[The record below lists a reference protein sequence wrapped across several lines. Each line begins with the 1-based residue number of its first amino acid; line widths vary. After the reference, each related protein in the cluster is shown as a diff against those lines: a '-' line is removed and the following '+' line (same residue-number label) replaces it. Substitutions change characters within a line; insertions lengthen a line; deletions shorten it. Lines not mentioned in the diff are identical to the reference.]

1 VLRKAL
7 EGTMGERK
15 RLTFLIFIMTTVS
28 LLVAG
33 ITIYLLYGTAFD
45 EERARLVEVA
55 QSQARLIEAVA
66 RFDTARARRDPA
78 SYPHGAKVATLSQIR
93 AAHRNY
99 KGFGKTGE
107 FTLARRQG
115 ENIFFL
121 LSHRHS
127 DLEQPEFLPLNS
139 KLAEPMRR
147 ALSGMSGTVVGLDY
161 RGELVLAAH
170 EPVKELD
177 WGIVAKIDLAEVRAP
192 FVKAGITAIC
202 AGLLVVILGALVFV
216 RVSNPMIVRLQE
228 SEERFRQLAEN
239 IKGVFWLGSPDWNEV
254 IYISPAYQDTWGR
267 SCQSLYEKPRSWLD
281 AVLEEDHE
289 HVSGAIP
296 KEEGLAELSE
306 VIFPQYRIVRP
317 DGSVRWI
324 AARAFPIRNEK
335 GEVYRIAGIADDIT
349 ERVKV
354 EKELEESQHLLRKQL
369 AELDHLYRTAPVGL
383 CFMDTQLRFLRV
395 NQRLAAINGKPVS
408 EHIGRTLG
416 DIIPG
421 LTSKLEPIYRQ
432 VIESGEPIL
441 NFEIHGV
448 TPGEPEM
455 PHHWLI
461 SYHPLRSE
469 GGTVQGVST
478 VVQDIT
484 ELKEA
489 EAELKWELKVNAA
502 LSTLYKPLISPY
514 SSIKDIANI
523 ILDLAKRMTDS
534 GHGYVSSIDP
544 RTGDNLGHTLTE
556 MMGDQCK
563 VSSVEE
569 RIAFPLGEDGTYHG
583 LWGYCLNNLEPF
595 FSNSAGTHPASTGVP
610 EGHIPLKRFLS
621 VPVTLAGEL
630 VGQIALANKK
640 ENYTDFDLEAIRRLA
655 EFYALAIQ
663 RGRAEEALQQ
673 AHDELEMRVEK
684 RTAELVEAYE
694 KLKQSEKEL
703 RLLSSQLLT
712 VQEKER
718 SRIARELHDGIGQ
731 SLSSIKFRVED
742 ALGQISKDFTDS
754 GVNSLNNLIPLIQN
768 TVEEVRRIT
777 MDLRPSTL
785 DDLGILAT
793 IAWFCRELQETYSSV
808 EVKREIS
815 VKETEVPE
823 PLKIVIY
830 RVLQEA
836 LNNVVKHSGAN
847 RVTISLDKK
856 NNTIQLAIEDNG
868 CGFDLD
874 EALSVDDFRR
884 GFGLASMRERIDLSG
899 GLFSLE
905 TDRGKGTAVKG
916 YWKC

>member
-1 VLRKAL
+1 
-7 EGTMGERK
+7 MGERK
-15 RLTFLIFIMTTVS
+15 RLISLISIMTAVS

-33 ITIYLLYGTAFD
+33 ITVYLLYCTAFD
-45 EERARLVEVA
+45 EERARLVEIV

-66 RFDTARARRDPA
+66 RFDSARARRDPA
-78 SYPHGAKVATLSQIR
+78 SYPRGAAVATLSQIID
-93 AAHRNY
+93 AHKNY
-99 KGFGKTGE
+99 KGFGETGE
-107 FTLARRQG
+107 FTLARRQE

-121 LSHRHS
+121 LRHRHS
-127 DLEQPEFLPLNS
+127 DLDQPKPLPFNS

-147 ALSGMSGTVVGLDY
+147 ALTGLSGTVVGSDY
-161 RGELVLAAH
+161 RGELVLAAY

-177 WGIVAKIDLAEVRAP
+177 WGIVAKIDLAEIRAP
-192 FVKAGITAIC
+192 FLKAVITASL
-202 AGLLVVILGALVFV
+202 AGLVVVILGALVFV
-216 RVSNPMIVRLQE
+216 RVSNPMILRLQE
-228 SEERFRQLAEN
+228 SEESFRQLAEN
-239 IKGVFWLGSPDWNEV
+239 IKDVFWLGSPDWNQV
-254 IYISPAYQDTWGR
+254 IYISPAYQDTWGL

-281 AVLEEDHE
+281 AVDEEDRE
-289 HVSGAIP
+289 QVVSAIP
-296 KEEGLAELSE
+296 QEERLAELSE
-306 VIFPQYRIVRP
+306 VIFPRYRIVRP
-317 DGSVRWI
+317 DDSVRWI

-335 GEVYRIAGIADDIT
+335 GEVYRIAGIAEDIT

-354 EKELEESQHLLRKQL
+354 ERELEESQHLLREQL
-369 AELDHLYRTAPVGL
+369 SELDHIYSTAPVGL

-408 EHIGRTLG
+408 EHIGRTLE

-421 LTSKLEPIYRQ
+421 LTSRIEPIYRQ
-432 VIESGEPIL
+432 VIESGDPIL
-441 NFEIHGV
+441 NFEIHGI
-448 TPGEPEM
+448 TPGEPEV
-455 PHHWLI
+455 PHHWLV
-461 SYHPLRSE
+461 SYHPLRSDE
-469 GGTVQGVST
+469 GTVQGVST

-489 EAELKWELKVNAA
+489 EAELKWELEVNAA
-502 LSTLYKPLISPY
+502 LSALYKPLISPY

-523 ILDLAKRMTDS
+523 ILDLAKRMTHS
-534 GHGYVSSIDP
+534 EHGYVSSIDP
-544 RTGDNLGHTLTE
+544 GTGDNIGHTLTQ

-563 VSSVEE
+563 VSSEDE
-569 RIAFPLGEDGTYHG
+569 RIAFPLGEDGTYQG

-595 FSNSAGTHPASTGVP
+595 FSNSAETHPASTGVP
-610 EGHIPLKRFLS
+610 EGHIPLERFLS

-640 ENYTDFDLEAIRRLA
+640 ENYTDLDLEAIRRLA

-663 RGRAEEALQQ
+663 RARAEEALQQ
-673 AHDELEMRVEK
+673 AHNELEMRVEK

-712 VQEKER
+712 VQEQER

-742 ALGQISKDFTDS
+742 ALGQIRKDLTDS
-754 GVNSLNNLIPLIQN
+754 GVSSLNNLIPLIQN

-793 IAWFCRELQETYSSV
+793 IAWFCRELQETYSNV
-808 EVKREIS
+808 ELKTEIGL
-815 VKETEVPE
+815 KESEVPE
-823 PLKIVIY
+823 PLKIVIF

-836 LNNVVKHSGAN
+836 LNNVVKHSGAS

-856 NNTIQLAIEDNG
+856 DNTIQLAIEDNG

-874 EALSVDDFRR
+874 EPPSVDSSMR
-884 GFGLASMRERIDLSG
+884 GFGLSSMRERVDLSG
-899 GLFSLE
+899 GDLSIE
-905 TDRGKGTAVKG
+905 KGGGRGTVVKAS
-916 YWKC
+916 WKC

>member
-1 VLRKAL
+1 
-7 EGTMGERK
+7 MGERK

-33 ITIYLLYGTAFD
+33 ITIYLLYGTAFE
-45 EERARLVEVA
+45 EERARLVEIA

-66 RFDTARARRDPA
+66 RFDTARARRAPA
-78 SYPHGAKVATLSQIR
+78 SYPHGATVATLSQIR
-93 AAHRNY
+93 TAHRNY
-99 KGFGKTGE
+99 QGFGKTGE

-115 ENIFFL
+115 DSIFFL
-121 LSHRHS
+121 LRHRHS
-127 DLEQPEFLPLNS
+127 DLDQPKPLPLNS
-139 KLAEPMRR
+139 KLSEPMRR
-147 ALSGMSGTVVGLDY
+147 ALTGMSGTVVGLDY

-202 AGLLVVILGALVFV
+202 AGLLVVVLGALVFV

-267 SCQSLYEKPRSWLD
+267 SCQSLYENPRSWLD
-281 AVLEEDHE
+281 AVVEEDRE
-289 HVSGAIP
+289 QVSGAIP
-296 KEEGLAELSE
+296 KEERLAELSE
-306 VIFPQYRIVRP
+306 VIFPHYRIVRP
-317 DGSVRWI
+317 DESLRWI

-335 GEVYRIAGIADDIT
+335 GEVSRIAGIADDIT

-354 EKELEESQHLLRKQL
+354 EKELEESQHLLREQF

-408 EHIGRTLG
+408 EHIGRTLK

-432 VIESGEPIL
+432 VIESSEPIL

-455 PHHWLI
+455 PRHWLM

-469 GGTVQGVST
+469 EGTVQGVST

-489 EAELKWELKVNAA
+489 EAELKWELKINAA
-502 LSTLYKPLISPY
+502 LSALYKPLISPY

-556 MMGDQCK
+556 MMGNQCK
-563 VSSVEE
+563 VSSEDE

-595 FSNSAGTHPASTGVP
+595 FSNSAETHPAATGVP

-640 ENYTDFDLEAIRRLA
+640 KNYTDLDLEAIRRLA

-663 RGRAEEALQQ
+663 RARAEEALQQ

-712 VQEKER
+712 VQEQER
-718 SRIARELHDGIGQ
+718 GRIARELHDGIGQ

>member
-1 VLRKAL
+1 
-7 EGTMGERK
+7 MGERK

-33 ITIYLLYGTAFD
+33 ITIYLLYGTAFE
-45 EERARLVEVA
+45 EERERLVETA

-66 RFDTARARRDPA
+66 RFDTTRARRDPA
-78 SYPHGAKVATLSQIR
+78 SYPHGATVATLNQIID
-93 AAHRNY
+93 AHKNY
-99 KGFGKTGE
+99 KGFGETGE

-121 LSHRHS
+121 LRHRHS
-127 DLEQPEFLPLNS
+127 DLDQPKPLPLNS

-147 ALSGMSGTVVGLDY
+147 ALTGLSGTVVGLDY

-177 WGIVAKIDLAEVRAP
+177 WGIVAKSDLAEVRAP
-192 FVKAGITAIC
+192 FVKAGITAIG
-202 AGLLVVILGALVFV
+202 AGLLVVILGAFVFV

-239 IKGVFWLGSPDWNEV
+239 IKDVFWLGSPDWNEV

-267 SCQSLYEKPRSWLD
+267 SCQSLYENPRSWLD
-281 AVLEEDHE
+281 AVVEEDRE
-289 HVSGAIP
+289 QVIAAIP
-296 KEEGLAELSE
+296 NEEGFAELSE

-317 DGSVRWI
+317 DESVRWI

-335 GEVYRIAGIADDIT
+335 GEVYRIAGIAEDIT

-354 EKELEESQHLLRKQL
+354 EKELEESQHLLSEQL
-369 AELDHLYRTAPVGL
+369 AELDHIYSTAPVGL
-383 CFMDTQLRFLRV
+383 CFMDTRLRFLRV

-421 LTSKLEPIYRQ
+421 LTSRIEPIYRQ

-448 TPGEPEM
+448 TPGEPEV
-455 PHHWLI
+455 PRHWLI
-461 SYHPLRSE
+461 SYHPLRSDE
-469 GGTVQGVST
+469 GNVQGVST

-489 EAELKWELKVNAA
+489 EAELKWELKLNAA
-502 LSTLYKPLISPY
+502 LSALYKPLISPY
-514 SSIKDIANI
+514 SSIKDIATT
-523 ILDLAKRMTDS
+523 ILELAERITDS

-544 RTGDNLGHTLTE
+544 STGDNIGHTLTE

-563 VSSVEE
+563 VSSEDE
-569 RIAFPLGEDGTYHG
+569 RIAFPLGDDGAYHG

-640 ENYTDFDLEAIRRLA
+640 KNYNERDLEAIRRLA

-663 RGRAEEALQQ
+663 RTRAEEALQQ

-694 KLKQSEKEL
+694 KLKQSEQEL

-712 VQEKER
+712 VQEQER
-718 SRIARELHDGIGQ
+718 GRIARELHDGIGQ

-742 ALGQISKDFTDS
+742 ALGQVTKGLTDS
-754 GVNSLNNLIPLIQN
+754 GVSGLNNLIPLVQS

-793 IAWFCRELQETYSSV
+793 IAWFCRELQETYSTV
-808 EVKREIS
+808 EIKKEIT

-836 LNNVVKHSGAN
+836 LNNVVTHSGAD
-847 RVTISLDKK
+847 RVTISLEKK
-856 NNTIQLAIEDNG
+856 KNTIQLAIEDNG
-868 CGFDLD
+868 SGFDLK
-874 EALSVDDFRR
+874 EALSVDSSRR
-884 GFGLASMRERIDLSG
+884 GFGLSSMRERIDLSG
-899 GLFSLE
+899 GHLSIE
-905 TDRGKGTAVKG
+905 TGRGKGTAVKAS
-916 YWKC
+916 WKC

>member
-1 VLRKAL
+1 
-7 EGTMGERK
+7 MGAKK

-33 ITIYLLYGTAFD
+33 ITIYLIYGTAFE
-45 EERARLVEVA
+45 EERARLVEIA
-55 QSQARLIEAVA
+55 QSQARLIEAVS
-66 RFDTARARRDPA
+66 RFDHALARTAPD
-78 SYPHGAKVATLSQIR
+78 SYPHGAEVATLSQVR

-99 KGFGKTGE
+99 KGFGKSGE
-107 FTLARRQG
+107 FTLARRHG
-115 ENIFFL
+115 DSIFFL
-121 LSHRHS
+121 LRHRHS
-127 DLEQPEFLPLNS
+127 DLDQPKPLPLDS
-139 KLAEPMRR
+139 KLSEPMRR

-161 RGELVLAAH
+161 RGEPVLAAY
-170 EPVKELD
+170 EPVKELN
-177 WGIVAKIDLAEVRAP
+177 WGIVAKIDLAEVREP
-192 FVKAGITAIC
+192 FVKAGMTAIC

-216 RVSNPMIVRLQE
+216 RVSNPMVVRLQE

-239 IKGVFWLGSPDWNEV
+239 IKGVFWLGSPDWSQV
-254 IYISPAYQDTWGR
+254 IYISPAYQNTWGR
-267 SCQSLYEKPRSWLD
+267 SCQSLYENPRSWLD
-281 AVLEEDHE
+281 AVAEEDRE
-289 HVSGAIP
+289 QVKGAIP
-296 KEEGLAELSE
+296 KEERLAELSE
-306 VIFPQYRIVRP
+306 VIFPHYRIMRP
-317 DGSVRWI
+317 DKSLRWI
-324 AARAFPIRNEK
+324 AARAFPIRNERG
-335 GEVYRIAGIADDIT
+335 GEVYRIAGFAEDIT

-354 EKELEESQHLLRKQL
+354 EKELEESQQLLREKF

-395 NQRLAAINGKPVS
+395 NQKLAAINGKPVS
-408 EHIGRTLG
+408 EHIGRTLN

-421 LTSKLEPIYRQ
+421 LTSKIEPVYRQ

-441 NFEIHGV
+441 NFEVHGV

-455 PHHWLI
+455 PRHWLM
-461 SYHPLRSE
+461 SYYPLKSE
-469 GGTVQGVST
+469 EGSVQGVST

-489 EAELKWELKVNAA
+489 EAELKWELKINAA
-502 LSTLYKPLISPY
+502 LSALYKPLISPY
-514 SSIKDIANI
+514 SSIKDIAII

-534 GHGYVSSIDP
+534 EHGYVSSIDP

-563 VSSVEE
+563 VSSEDE

-583 LWGYCLNNLEPF
+583 LWGYCLNSLEPF
-595 FSNSAGTHPASTGVP
+595 FSNSVETHPASTGVP
-610 EGHIPLKRFLS
+610 EGHIPLERFLS
-621 VPVTLAGEL
+621 VPVALAGEL
-630 VGQIALANKK
+630 VGQIALANKR
-640 ENYTDFDLEAIRRLA
+640 ENYTGLDLEAIRRLA

-663 RGRAEEALQQ
+663 RARAEEALQQ
-673 AHDELEMRVEK
+673 AHDELEMRVDK

-694 KLKQSEKEL
+694 KLKQSEQEL
-703 RLLSSQLLT
+703 RVLSSQLLT
-712 VQEKER
+712 VQEQER

-742 ALGQISKDFTDS
+742 ALGQINKDLTAS
-754 GVNSLNNLIPLIQN
+754 GVKSLNNLIPLIQN

-793 IAWFCRELQETYSSV
+793 IAWFCRELQETYSRV

-815 VKETEVPE
+815 IKETEVPE

-836 LNNVVKHSGAN
+836 LNNAVKHSGAG

-874 EALSVDDFRR
+874 EALSVDRSGR

-899 GLFSLE
+899 GHFSIE
-905 TDRGKGTAVKG
+905 TGRGKGTAVKG
-916 YWKC
+916 SWKC